1 MINYLLIFLI
11 LSLIVLGFLFMI
23 RKLKNLKTGIKNL
36 DGAVKKLNAG
46 LCLLLEIV
54 GSKEEN
60 TEEEIKCLEGIS
72 VCENCINKIVFI
84 GPSGKN
90 NIIFKCKLTGQK
102 VDLKDTCVR
111 FKFDH
116 QAY

>member
-1 MINYLLIFLI
+1 MLNYLLMFFIFCM
-11 LSLIVLGFLFMI
+11 IVLGFLFLI
-23 RKLKNLKTGIKNL
+23 RKLKQLKTGVKNL
-36 DGAVKKLNAG
+36 NGSIKKLNAG
-46 LCLLLEIV
+46 LNLILEIV
-54 GSKEEN
+54 SSKEEN

-84 GPSGKN
+84 GPAGKN

-102 VDLKDTCVR
+102 VNLKDTCVK
-111 FKFDH
+111 FQFDH